1 MIRATKVLGQHRWTQ
16 AAADTVVLDFD
27 DRHRRRMAMTG
38 TRGLEFL
45 LDLEN
50 AVALR
55 GGDALV
61 LEDGRL
67 IEVVAAAE
75 PLIEIRG
82 ADPLHLV
89 RVAWHLGNRHLP
101 TQIMPKG
108 LRIRRDHVIEAM
120 VKGLGARIIEIEAP
134 FDPEGGAYASSHAH
148 AAEAHAH
155 AHAIPR
161 MPMPKPMPIPRM
173 ITIMVITT
181 TTVITITTMATTI
194 TTTNIATTIIT
205 TTITPMLMT
214 TSEPAPADAG
224 SGMNADE
231 AAALYRLMTWLS
243 PSFPVGAFS
252 YSSGIEWAVE
262 AGDITDAA
270 SLRDW
275 LAAMLSEGSGFCDAV
290 FLAQAHRA
298 ASAQDEA
305 GLREIAELA
314 AAFVPSRERQLET
327 STQGRA
333 FIEIAR
339 SAWACDGLDGM
350 VAACG
355 GAMVYP
361 VAVGIVSAAHAVP
374 LAPAMHAF
382 LHAVVSNW
390 ISAGARL
397 VPLGQTDSQRILA
410 SLEAD
415 VAATAKRALEASLDD
430 LGSATFRADLAS
442 LRHETQYTRL
452 FRS

>member
-1 MIRATKVLGQHRWTQ
+1 
-16 AAADTVVLDFD
+16 
-27 DRHRRRMAMTG
+27 
-38 TRGLEFL
+38 
-45 LDLEN
+45 
-50 AVALR
+50 
-55 GGDALV
+55 
-61 LEDGRL
+61 
-67 IEVVAAAE
+67 
-75 PLIEIRG
+75 
-82 ADPLHLV
+82 
-89 RVAWHLGNRHLP
+89 
-101 TQIMPKG
+101 
-108 LRIRRDHVIEAM
+108 
-120 VKGLGARIIEIEAP
+120 
-134 FDPEGGAYASSHAH
+134 
-148 AAEAHAH
+148 
-155 AHAIPR
+155 
-161 MPMPKPMPIPRM
+161 
-173 ITIMVITT
+173 
-181 TTVITITTMATTI
+181 
-194 TTTNIATTIIT
+194 
-205 TTITPMLMT
+205 MLMT
-214 TSEPAPADAG
+214 TSEPAPANAG

-275 LAAMLSEGSGFCDAV
+275 LAAMLGDGSGFCDAV

-298 ASAQDEA
+298 ASARDEIA
-305 GLREIAELA
+305 LCEIAELA

-339 SAWACDGLDGM
+339 SAWACNGLDGM

-361 VAVGIVSAAHAVP
+361 VAVGVVSAAHAVP

-410 SLEAD
+410 SLETD
-415 VAATAKRALEASLDD
+415 VAATASRALTASLDD

>member
-1 MIRATKVLGQHRWTQ
+1 MRRAMRM
-16 AAADTVVLDFD
+16 
-27 DRHRRRMAMTG
+27 RRTPTHMARM
-38 TRGLEFL
+38 
-45 LDLEN
+45 
-50 AVALR
+50 
-55 GGDALV
+55 
-61 LEDGRL
+61 
-67 IEVVAAAE
+67 
-75 PLIEIRG
+75 
-82 ADPLHLV
+82 
-89 RVAWHLGNRHLP
+89 
-101 TQIMPKG
+101 IMP
-108 LRIRRDHVIEAM
+108 R
-120 VKGLGARIIEIEAP
+120 
-134 FDPEGGAYASSHAH
+134 
-148 AAEAHAH
+148 
-155 AHAIPR
+155 
-161 MPMPKPMPIPRM
+161 
-173 ITIMVITT
+173 TIMVSTITMIMT
-181 TTVITITTMATTI
+181 ITITTVITITMMIPITPAITIIMTSTAITI
-194 TTTNIATTIIT
+194 TT

-214 TSEPAPADAG
+214 TSEPVPADAQ
-224 SGMNADE
+224 SGMTADE

-243 PSFPVGAFS
+243 PAFPVGAFS

-275 LAAMLSEGSGFCDAV
+275 LAAMLAEGSGFCDAV

-298 ASAQDEA
+298 ASTQDA
-305 GLREIAELA
+305 VALREIAELA

-339 SAWACDGLDGM
+339 SAWASDGLDRTI
-350 VAACG
+350 AACG
-355 GAMVYP
+355 GPVVYP
-361 VAVGIVSAAHAVP
+361 MAVGLVSAAHAIPV
-374 LAPAMHAF
+374 APTMHAF
-382 LHAVVSNW
+382 LHALASNW

-415 VAATAKRALEASLDD
+415 VVLTAKRALAASLDD